1 MARYGRTAAATAPR
15 ERLAWR
21 GGTLPLAWQ
30 TRVDPADV
38 ICYADID
45 GEPVPKGRPRMT
57 RARFNEVTGEL
68 RQGNVYTPARTRQ
81 AEENLGWVLK
91 AARLRPEPVDH
102 PCAMLVW
109 FRTTYS
115 TADLDNM
122 LKMVSD
128 SANGILWVDDKQ
140 LTEVHAHVLRRCT
153 QPGTSLLIWTT
164 NRRAP
169 GQ

>member
-45 GEPVPKGRPRMT
+45 GEPIPKGRPRMT

-68 RQGNVYTPARTRQ
+68 RQGHVYTPAETRH

-91 AARLRPEPVDH
+91 AARLRPEPVPH
-102 PCAMLVW
+102 PCGILLF
-109 FRTTYS
+109 FRTRHGRCDVDNLTKMC
-115 TADLDNM
+115 LDA
-122 LKMVSD
+122 
-128 SANGILWVDDKQ
+128 ANNILWTDDQ
-140 LTEVHAHVLRRCT
+140 QVAEIHAHVLRHCT
-153 QPGTSLLIWTT
+153 DPGTNLLVWTT

-169 GQ
+169 GV